1 MKSTDLTPMLDAARH
16 WYETSGREG
25 APVYLAYE
33 RHPGVDL
40 SGAILAE
47 GTMQEAELPG
57 ARLDRVNGIGAL
69 ANGIDLHGASLV
81 DADFSR
87 ADLVEADL
95 RDVSAQGVRL
105 RKARLTRAR
114 FGNADLRHAELE
126 GANLTGA
133 DLRGADLRGANLVGA
148 ILADADLRGARLAG
162 THLTRAVLSGTTH
175 LEGATGLDEV
185 NAEWLTVDGIRMG
198 GDVLPRLAAGHQ

>member
-1 MKSTDLTPMLDAARH
+1 MNAANLTPMLNAARR

-33 RHPGVDL
+33 RHPGADL

-95 RDVSAQGVRL
+95 RDVSAQGARL

-114 FGNADLRHAELE
+114 LGNADLRHAELE
-126 GANLTGA
+126 GANLAGA
-133 DLRGADLRGANLVGA
+133 DLRGADLRGANLAGA

-162 THLTRAVLSGTTH
+162 AHLTRAALSGTTR
-175 LEGATGLDEV
+175 LEGAGGLDETD
-185 NAEWLTVDGIRMG
+185 AEWLTVDGVRMA
-198 GDVLPRLAAGHQ
+198 GDALLRLAAGH